1 MPERPGDIE
10 NNSPPQ
16 VMPDWDRLANSK
28 EFQNLVKKKRP
39 IIFPTFIFFFAYF
52 FALPILIGYAPKL
65 MSTPILGPV
74 TAAYAF
80 ALSQFPV
87 GWLIAALYLRASK
100 KFDRQAKQIRAQS
113 ITQQE
118 GK

>member
-16 VMPDWDRLANSK
+16 ITPNWDRIAASK
-28 EFQNLVKKKRP
+28 EFQNLLAKKRQF
-39 IIFPTFIFFFAYF
+39 IFPTFIFFFVYF
-52 FALPILIGYAPKL
+52 FSLPILIGYAPKL
-65 MSTPILGPV
+65 MSTPILGAF

-80 ALSQFPV
+80 ALSQFLV

-100 KFDRQAKQIRAQS
+100 KFDRLAKEILAQS
-113 ITQQE
+113 ITQQG